1 MDETTGTPAPGH
13 DTDVASVVEE
23 LADFEFTPL
32 TPAEEPEAPEKLL
45 MMSQTACR

>member
-1 MDETTGTPAPGH
+1 MDETTGAPTPES

-32 TPAEEPEAPEKLL
+32 APAEETDVPEKLL
-45 MMSQTACR
+45 MMSATACR